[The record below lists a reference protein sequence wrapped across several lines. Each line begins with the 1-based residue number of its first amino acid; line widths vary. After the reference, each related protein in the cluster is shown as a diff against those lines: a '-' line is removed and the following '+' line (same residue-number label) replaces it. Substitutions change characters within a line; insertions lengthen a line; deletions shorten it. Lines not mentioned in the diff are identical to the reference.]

1 MASVIELSV
10 VVPVYGCSGALRVLH
25 ERLVAS
31 VSQVTP
37 SFELIFVDDRSPD
50 GSWTTLTELAGA
62 DPRVRAF
69 RLSRNFGQHAAITA
83 GLAQSRGRWV
93 VVMDCDLQE
102 PPEAIPLLYAS
113 AQEGYDLV
121 HSRRTRNHHSLTRR
135 IASRAY
141 FRLRNVI
148 LGTATDTDHG
158 TLSLLSRKVV
168 DAFLSVRDQHREYL
182 GLLDWL
188 GFEHTT
194 IEIEQS
200 ERYEGR
206 SSYTVRR
213 LMRVALDGL
222 LFQTTVLLRWIVLL
236 GFFVAFGGAL
246 LACYLLYFYFFD
258 DPLPGYTSIAV
269 LLLLIGGLIIIMM
282 GVMGLYIGKVFEQ
295 AKGRPLFIIDQH
307 AGAASGL
314 HVAPGVGT
322 GVEDQV
328 QHADLVEERTE

>member
-1 MASVIELSV
+1 MAGVTELSV
-10 VVPVYGCSGALRVLH
+10 VVAVYGCRGALRVLH

-31 VSQVTP
+31 VSEVTS

-50 GSWTTLTELAGA
+50 GSWAILTELADA
-62 DPRVRAF
+62 DPRVRGF

-93 VVMDCDLQE
+93 VVIDCDLQE
-102 PPEAIPLLYAS
+102 PPEAIPALYAK

-121 HSRRTRNHHSLTRR
+121 HSRRTRSHHSLSRR

-141 FRLRNVI
+141 VRLRNVI
-148 LGTATDTDHG
+148 LGTSTDTDHG

-182 GLLDWL
+182 GLLEWL

-200 ERYEGR
+200 ERHEGD
-206 SSYTVRR
+206 SSYTVGQ
-213 LMRVALDGL
+213 LMRVAIDGL
-222 LFQTTVLLRWIVLL
+222 LFQTTVLLRWIVFL

-246 LACYLLYFYFFD
+246 LACYLLYYYIFD

-307 AGAASGL
+307 ARAGSGL
-314 HVAPGVGT
+314 HVAPRAGS

-328 QHADLVEERTE
+328 QHGDLVEERPE